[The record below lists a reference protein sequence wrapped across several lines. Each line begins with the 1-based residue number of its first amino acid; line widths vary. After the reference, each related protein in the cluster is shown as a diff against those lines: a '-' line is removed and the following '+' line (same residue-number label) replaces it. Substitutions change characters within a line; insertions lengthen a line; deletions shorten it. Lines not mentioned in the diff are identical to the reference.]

1 MIFFFFYY
9 CVNVVRTKV
18 TIIFYN
24 MNRIA
29 QASFFS
35 FLPLFLVLTSPLL
48 SQGRHLVDIPVSSSL
63 NDLEEDSLDNEL
75 SVADGTTSVMST
87 KGDDQWVKISQGP
100 PTVVTGSQGSRI
112 ELECEAIGSPAPSIY
127 WLHESDENTRVLYE
141 RSFETNSILENPS
154 KGLAKVRAKRV
165 IYSARLEH
173 AGQYTCVAKAGMH
186 AATAKTNVIVTEA
199 STAGPT
205 WSKLVAARAK
215 PSIVLH
221 NSIYMN
227 DIGSDLI
234 LPCRAIVPANAPH
247 SSVTWFNPE
256 ERVIASELDKPMGG
270 KQAQRLITL
279 KNGSLQ
285 IRGVRWNDMGPY
297 TCVAS
302 NENGHDS
309 IITFLYP
316 MLPEK

>member
-1 MIFFFFYY
+1 M
-9 CVNVVRTKV
+9 
-18 TIIFYN
+18 
-24 MNRIA
+24 
-29 QASFFS
+29 S
-35 FLPLFLVLTSPLL
+35 
-48 SQGRHLVDIPVSSSL
+48 VS
-63 NDLEEDSLDNEL
+63 
-75 SVADGTTSVMST
+75 DGTTSVAGA
-87 KGDDQWVKISQGP
+87 KGDNHWVKISQGP
-100 PTVVTGSQGSRI
+100 PTLITGAQGTTI

-127 WLHESDENTRVLYE
+127 WLHENDDEMGNNRMMYE
-141 RSFETNSILENPS
+141 RAFESNSILENPS
-154 KGLAKVRAKRV
+154 KGLAKVRAKRI

-173 AGQYTCVAKAGMH
+173 AGQYTCVAKAGIH

-199 STAGPT
+199 SAVGPRFT
-205 WSKLVAARAK
+205 QLVAARTK
-215 PSIVLH
+215 PTIVLH

-234 LPCRAIVPANAPH
+234 LPCRAVIPQNAPH
-247 SSVTWFNPE
+247 MEVTWFSPQ
-256 ERVIASELDKPMGG
+256 ERGIPSELDKPMMGG
-270 KQAQRLITL
+270 KQGQRLITL

-302 NENGHDS
+302 NDNGHDS